1 MEADHTGSPW
11 SGRALESGVCA
22 ARSPRSRKW
31 RWPFPSVATAMVSLS
46 LLDTGG
52 SCAEPTHA
60 VWSDST
66 SVYYLFQLNP

>member
-1 MEADHTGSPW
+1 MVL
-11 SGRALESGVCA
+11 ALPQRGYL
-22 ARSPRSRKW
+22 
-31 RWPFPSVATAMVSLS
+31 SLS